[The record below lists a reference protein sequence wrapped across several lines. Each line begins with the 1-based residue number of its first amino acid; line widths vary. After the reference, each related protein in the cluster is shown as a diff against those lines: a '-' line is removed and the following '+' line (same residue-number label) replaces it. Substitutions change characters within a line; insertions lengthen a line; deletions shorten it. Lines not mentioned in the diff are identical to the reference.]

1 MHINAP
7 DTKSVRFRNR
17 SGGKILTIGDGGG
30 SLELI
35 KNGGDLN
42 EGLVGL
48 FSFFVL
54 LVSFNHCACI
64 NKTSL

>member
-1 MHINAP
+1 VDIG
-7 DTKSVRFRNR
+7 
-17 SGGKILTIGDGGG
+17 SGHDQLNSLGKGSIGDGGG

-54 LVSFNHCACI
+54 LVSFNHCA
-64 NKTSL
+64 